1 MLGMLSHM
9 THEVQVDLRRSVNVR
24 DMDTLA
30 RSLAQTLGESLGP
43 SLGAVG
49 RSAKFKAECDS

>member
-1 MLGMLSHM
+1 MVKG
-9 THEVQVDLRRSVNVR
+9 RPIVNIR

-43 SLGAVG
+43 SLGAIG
-49 RSAKFKAECDS
+49 RSAKFEAECDS